1 MIAWNFTPCYNL
13 RNMFE
18 YIIFEGN
25 RKEVQDSINEITT
38 KYKSATL
45 KKFKK
50 TKTGSFYALLNFN
63 TDEKVS

>member
-1 MIAWNFTPCYNL
+1 
-13 RNMFE
+13 MFE